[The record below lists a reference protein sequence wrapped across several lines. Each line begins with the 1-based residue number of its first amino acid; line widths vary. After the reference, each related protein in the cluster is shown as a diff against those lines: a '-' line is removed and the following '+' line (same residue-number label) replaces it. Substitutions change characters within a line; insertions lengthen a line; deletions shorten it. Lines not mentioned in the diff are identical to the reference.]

1 MDVERESNGYFKKGS
16 GGRPKGAKNQRTKQW
31 DALGESIMN
40 EHTERFNAMLAKL
53 DEKEFGEMYLKVLE
67 YFKPKLSR
75 SEVKADVSNKHQ
87 PVQLTADEYRKMIEN
102 ENTDLAW
109 SGFYHY

>member
-1 MDVERESNGYFKKGS
+1 MRNEDGTFKKGEAP
-16 GGRPKGAKNQRTKQW
+16 GRPKGTKNHRTKQW

-40 EHTERFNAMLAKL
+40 EHTERFNAMLAGL
-53 DEKEFGEMYLKVLE
+53 EEKEFGEMYLKVLE

-87 PVQLTADEYRKMIEN
+87 PVNITPEAYRKMLEN
-102 ENTDLAW
+102 ENTDLA
-109 SGFYHY
+109 